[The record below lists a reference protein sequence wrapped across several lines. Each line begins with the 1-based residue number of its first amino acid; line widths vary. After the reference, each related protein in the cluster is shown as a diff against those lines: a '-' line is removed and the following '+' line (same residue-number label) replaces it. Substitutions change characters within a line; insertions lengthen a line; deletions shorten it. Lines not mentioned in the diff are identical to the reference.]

1 MLTNMIQKGIKTL
14 SYISKRP
21 RRVLVYITRFI
32 QTFPFLLTY
41 LIFIQWLQK
50 HWKDIR
56 ITDSIFLHN
65 LIQFNNESFTRYKEI
80 LPIISSQSNR
90 KPKVI
95 GIIPDGNRRWSKSLP
110 GKNQTPSFGHF
121 YGAYT
126 IANIIRWSIVDPR
139 VSHLVIYLLSYDN
152 YQKRSQEE
160 QVAIRE
166 ILNGWVSEF
175 ETLNKSEQVDIAII
189 GEPDNTFRECLG
201 GLKINPTTRDMAK
214 TRISLLLCYD
224 GRREIQQSGGN
235 PDNLWLKEDIDIV
248 IRTGFTQ
255 RSSGFCTYQTSYS
268 EYFYPGIYWPEFTV
282 PMFHHLLEE
291 SYKVKQNYGK

>member
-1 MLTNMIQKGIKTL
+1 MIRDGIKTL
-14 SYISKRP
+14 SHISKKP
-21 RRVLVYITRFI
+21 IRVVHYLTKYIQR
-32 QTFPFLLTY
+32 FPFVLTY
-41 LIFIQWLQK
+41 LIFIQWIQK
-50 HWKDIR
+50 HWKDIN

-65 LIQFNNESFTRYKEI
+65 LTNFNNRSLIIYKEI
-80 LPIISSQSNR
+80 LPIISSRSNR
-90 KPKVI
+90 KPKVV

-110 GKNQTPSFGHF
+110 GENNTPSFGHF
-121 YGAYT
+121 CGAYT
-126 IANIIRWSIVDPR
+126 IANMMRWSIVDPR
-139 VSHLVIYLLSYDN
+139 VSHLVVYLLTYDN
-152 YQKRSQEE
+152 YVKRSQEE
-160 QVAIRE
+160 QTAIRG
-166 ILNGWVSEF
+166 ILNGWVNEF
-175 ETLNKSEQVDIAII
+175 EVLNKSNQADIAII
-189 GEPDNTFRECLG
+189 GEPDNIFRECLG
-201 GLKINPTTRDMAK
+201 GLPINPTTRDMSK

-268 EYFYPGIYWPEFTV
+268 EYFYPGIYWPEFTI